1 MRERETYT
9 QKERHKQT
17 EKMDGRTDVET
28 ADGSTKKGTYGQSD
42 GGKVNGRRFGRNGDE
57 AEDGRERPSYG
68 GKESRVVNSGS
79 AALPL
84 L

>member
-1 MRERETYT
+1 VRERE
-9 QKERHKQT
+9 RHTHRKRDKQT
-17 EKMDGRTDVET
+17 EKIDGRTDVET

-68 GKESRVVNSGS
+68 GKESRVANSGS